1 MIRIHGGTIMKNR
14 VAAILLVVL
23 MLLPALASCDSEVVA
38 PEVEVT
44 VYTLHMIKEESTTD
58 EAIKQVEYALNR
70 ILFYRLGSCLEIHA
84 YTEDEYYAAIEA
96 KYAEMEEYEIKKAEE
111 KKNNKD
117 KDKNKKDEESEEVSV
132 DVFTGDDYLE
142 MLEKG
147 EEYVREEP
155 RFDIFLINDYDKYY
169 EYASEGKLA
178 AINDPLSSECK
189 ILKDYI
195 HPTIL
200 SAAQVEKKTYGVP
213 LNTII
218 GEYSYMVFDKELLD
232 EHQIDYQ
239 TMQSMD
245 DLQSYLAL
253 IAENHEDVVPLANSA
268 DPTSV
273 DFIFSSLSPAY
284 VKNKYVYSSY
294 DSAEL
299 ASYYSVIQKF
309 NSLGYLREAGEDD
322 RVAVQFVSGNEET
335 IANMEKETGREYVY
349 TVYSNPVATNENCIN
364 GIFAFS
370 SYCKAN
376 ELVAAMELVTAIYTN
391 EELANI
397 FAYGIEEEHYLLNDD
412 GQVERR
418 NNDYVIAPQYAGNR
432 FLTYTLAGEDADK
445 WEKAKKQNQNAE
457 VAVDIGFKLEPT
469 EFTWKYK
476 DENDED
482 QEIIVASPDYLA
494 IINGIT
500 SKYYPAITGGTA
512 LELDLEQLY
521 ADAELGI
528 EDTLRESL
536 EKTYATRLQNNYSN
550 TVTANYGL
558 ETTQGKKIYNDA
570 SASVKQ
576 SLYTSVEAELRV
588 KYTADITQE
597 LTPLYDDEEKLKKAV
612 EERVNELLTEDF
624 VNEAVDRQYGEQID
638 ELIMSQYN
646 RDVQTKVDAALKT
659 YIQTALYLDAYAAA
673 IVSDEFNAEL
683 EEALNSDLSVTINAS
698 VNSLITTMMTDYF
711 KVIIDECNAELETAI
726 DDFVKEVVE
735 MSAEMDGEEAMTED
749 EVLFEL
755 GLVEKETETNEEGEV
770 TSETYVPV
778 EMTAYE
784 YVISVI
790 TDQYYAVFGDPA
802 AAAG

>member
-1 MIRIHGGTIMKNR
+1 MKNR

-23 MLLPALASCDSEVVA
+23 MLLPALASCDTEVVA

-58 EAIKQVEYALNR
+58 EAIKQVELALNR
-70 ILFYRLGSCLEIHA
+70 ILFYRLGSCIEIHA

-96 KYAEMEEYEIKKAEE
+96 KYAEMEEYEIKKEEE

-117 KDKNKKDEESEEVSV
+117 KDKNKKDEASENVSDTSV

-155 RFDIFLINDYDKYY
+155 RFDIFLINNYEKYY
-169 EYASEGKLA
+169 ELASEGKLA

-200 SAAQVEKKTYGVP
+200 SAAQVDKKTYGVP

-232 EHQIDYQ
+232 EHQVDYQ

-253 IAENHEDVVPLANSA
+253 IAEKNPDVVPLANSA

-294 DSAEL
+294 DSKEL
-299 ASYYSVIQKF
+299 ASYYSVIQMF
-309 NSLGYLREAGEDD
+309 NALGYLREADEDD

-335 IANMEKETGREYVY
+335 IANMEKETGREYEY
-349 TVYSNPVATNENCIN
+349 TVYNNPVATNENCIN

-370 SYCKAN
+370 NYCKAN

-432 FLTYTLAGEDADK
+432 FITYTLAGEDIDK
-445 WEKAKKQNQNAE
+445 WEKAKLQNQSAE
-457 VAVDIGFKLEPT
+457 IAVDIGFKLEAT

-476 DENDED
+476 DEEGEEH
-482 QEIIVASPDYLA
+482 EIVVASPDYLA

-512 LELDLEQLY
+512 LDLDLDALY
-521 ADAELGI
+521 EEAELGI
-528 EDTLRESL
+528 EDTLREAL
-536 EKTYATRLQNNYSN
+536 ENTYATRLKNNYSN
-550 TVTANYGL
+550 SISARYSLDTAEG
-558 ETTQGKKIYNDA
+558 QKIYNAA
-570 SASVKQ
+570 STSVNT
-576 SLYTSVEAELRV
+576 SLYTSVEKELRE
-588 KYTADITQE
+588 KYTKDITEE

-612 EERVNELLTEDF
+612 DERVNELLTEDF
-624 VNEAVDRQYGEQID
+624 INDAVQRQYGEQIE
-638 ELIMSQYN
+638 ELVMSQYN
-646 RDVQTKVDAALKT
+646 RDVQIKVDAALNA
-659 YIQTALYLDAYAAA
+659 YVQTSIYLAEYEAA
-673 IVSDEFNAEL
+673 ITSDEFNAEL
-683 EEALNSDLSVTINAS
+683 EAALNSDLSATINET
-698 VNSLITTMMTDYF
+698 VNTLITTMMTDYF
-711 KVIIDECNAELETAI
+711 KAIIDECNAELETAI
-726 DDFVKEVVE
+726 NDFVKEVVE
-735 MSAEMDGEEAMTED
+735 MSAEQDGEDAMSED
-749 EVLFEL
+749 EVRFEL
-755 GLVEKETETNEEGEV
+755 GLVEKETETNEDGEV

-778 EMTAYE
+778 DMTSYE